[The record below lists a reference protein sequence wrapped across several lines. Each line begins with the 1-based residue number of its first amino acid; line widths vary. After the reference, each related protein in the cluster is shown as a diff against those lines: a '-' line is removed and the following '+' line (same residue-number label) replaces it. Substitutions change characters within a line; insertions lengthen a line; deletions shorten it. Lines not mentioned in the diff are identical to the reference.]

1 MKLRQ
6 KIYDSSEQTNKLIK
20 ITNSYHLF
28 KNLEKIK
35 NRKPIYIN
43 NSDFLLKREPKQ
55 RSHVDLKDYYKR
67 REDEIFGKV
76 LGTIKAK
83 KVYPMTN
90 TEQSRIINNTK
101 ESRLLHKMLE
111 KETIEKDNEKFK
123 RRLFNQK
130 PFISAKSM
138 DKEYKRLSNM
148 EKKRKY
154 NASRKLILPPIKKY

>member
-1 MKLRQ
+1 
-6 KIYDSSEQTNKLIK
+6 
-20 ITNSYHLF
+20 
-28 KNLEKIK
+28 
-35 NRKPIYIN
+35 
-43 NSDFLLKREPKQ
+43 
-55 RSHVDLKDYYKR
+55 
-67 REDEIFGKV
+67 
-76 LGTIKAK
+76 
-83 KVYPMTN
+83 MTN
-90 TEQSRIINNTK
+90 TEQSKIINNTK

-138 DKEYKRLSNM
+138 DKEYKKLSNM